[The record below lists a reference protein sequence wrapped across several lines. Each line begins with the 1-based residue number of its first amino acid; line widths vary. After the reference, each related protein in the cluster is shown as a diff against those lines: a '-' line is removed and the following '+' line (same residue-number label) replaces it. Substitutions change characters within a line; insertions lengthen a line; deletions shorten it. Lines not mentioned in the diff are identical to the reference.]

1 MEDRTERVRQVVE
14 RYATTSPSFEF
25 DFIPLRLEDAFDL
38 EWWKRVGGGSLA
50 SSAQSLGM
58 DMTNESKSLYSFVLP
73 SFLFKNLQ
81 TFFSPHSHHRPQYS
95 LYKPTYHPSPPK
107 LRSIALLKFSCAFFC
122 CTQQLHGG
130 RLMSYWE
137 PL

>member
-58 DMTNESKSLYSFVLP
+58 NMTNESKSLYSF
-73 SFLFKNLQ
+73 FL
-81 TFFSPHSHHRPQYS
+81 
-95 LYKPTYHPSPPK
+95 PK
-107 LRSIALLKFSCAFFC
+107 LLI
-122 CTQQLHGG
+122 
-130 RLMSYWE
+130 
-137 PL
+137 